1 MLFKLLKYDFRA
13 MWKQFS
19 LIWGAALVLALV
31 NRFSIFWD
39 VDDHVIG
46 LSDTTASGITI
57 FAFIAVLAAMF
68 VIAVIFVVNRFS
80 KGLLGNE
87 GYLMHTLPVRSWQ
100 LVLSKLICGTVT
112 WIGCGVVALLSPF
125 IMAPVNWLELIQFSF
140 WSEAFRGIFHGV
152 MKHPGVLVLLAEF
165 CLVILSLLVL
175 FIASMYLAMAVGHL
189 FSRHRRLISV
199 AVFIGLYILIV
210 NIYGRVF
217 SVRFVQALMNMA
229 TVNAYG
235 SMLTASAIMLIPA
248 AAFLAVVCWILE
260 HKLNLE

>member
-19 LIWGAALVLALV
+19 LIWGAALALALA

-39 VDDHVIG
+39 VDDHAIG
-46 LSDTTASGITI
+46 LSDTTTSGITV
-57 FAFIAVLAAMF
+57 FAFMSVITAMF

-80 KGLLGNE
+80 KGLLGGE
-87 GYLMHTLPVRSWQ
+87 GYLMFTLPVRSWQ

-125 IMAPVNWLELIQFSF
+125 IMAPVNWLELMQFPF
-140 WSEAFRGIFHGV
+140 WSDILRGI
-152 MKHPGVLVLLAEF
+152 MKHPGTLALMAEF
-165 CLVILSLLVL
+165 CLVILAFIVL
-175 FIASMYLAMAVGHL
+175 FISVMYLAMAVGHL

-199 AVFIGLYILIV
+199 AAFIGLYILIANV
-210 NIYGRVF
+210 YGRVF
-217 SVRFVQALMNMA
+217 SYRFIQSLMN
-229 TVNAYG
+229 TVNVNAYS

-248 AAFLAVVCWILE
+248 AIFLAAVCWILE
-260 HKLNLE
+260 NKLNLE